1 MRDILSFC
9 IKFMII
15 VSDSILTEDK
25 LKHKNADFYWLVW
38 IAWKRWDIVNL
49 QRIHL

>member
-25 LKHKNADFYWLVW
+25 LKHKNADFSESHENGEILS
-38 IAWKRWDIVNL
+38 ISNGSTSKC
-49 QRIHL
+49 